1 MFNNLNNL
9 KGNIKTTLLGKE
21 LILKDLY
28 RYQGPLTLQYLPNGG
43 IQMIYQNQMIIN
55 TNLGYLATKKVIY
68 DGIEYSIEEL
78 QKIVPN
84 LVNLVLP
91 N

>member
-28 RYQGPLTLQYLPNGG
+28 QYQGPLTLQYLPNGG

-55 TNLGYLATKKVIY
+55 TNLGYLATKKVMY